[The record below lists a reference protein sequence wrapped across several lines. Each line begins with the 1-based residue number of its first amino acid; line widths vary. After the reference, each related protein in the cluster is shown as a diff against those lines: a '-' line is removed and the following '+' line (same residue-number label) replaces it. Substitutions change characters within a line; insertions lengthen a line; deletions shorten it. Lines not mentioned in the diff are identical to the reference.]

1 MLNLHDLIIETL
13 NIFESEDIKQLE
25 KEKMRLYMK
34 VKNWKKSGKDT
45 SELEKQLN
53 DAKKRLSD
61 AKKSARLATKGA
73 VVTPQQATPTGD
85 DSLSGDLG
93 TTGFGSLDIDSMM
106 NGDEIL
112 VKNCIEE
119 FLIENYH
126 IKSSDI
132 GKYVEIHRVG
142 KYYIINAPEKSIY
155 VANKSIDALTNGF
168 FKWGH
173 TGNFVCNNCENL
185 TSLEGAPVECK
196 SFACIDCKKLTS
208 LEGVPAKCSSFDCSK
223 CKKLTSLEGAPKK
236 CEYFFCS
243 KCKNLTSLKGAPREC
258 HGFGC
263 DNCENL
269 TSLKGA
275 PRECH
280 GFNCDNCKNL
290 TSLEGAPEKCEYF
303 SCNKCASLK
312 SLKYA
317 PQTCVNFSCK
327 STGIVDLKG
336 LQDAEVLTCSKCDNL
351 ISLKGCPKKLKYLY
365 ALQCGNLTDVSDLPI
380 DAKMNK

>member
-1 MLNLHDLIIETL
+1 MLLLQDLILETL

-25 KEKMRLYMK
+25 KERMRLYMK
-34 VKNWKKSGKDT
+34 VKNWKKSGKDV

-61 AKKSARLATKGA
+61 AKKSARLAAKGA
-73 VVTPQQATPTGD
+73 VVTSQQATPTGD
-85 DSLSGDLG
+85 DSLFSDLG

-112 VKNCIEE
+112 VKNGIEE

-142 KYYIINAPEKSIY
+142 EYYIINAPEKSIY

-185 TSLEGAPVECK
+185 TSLEGAP
-196 SFACIDCKKLTS
+196 
-208 LEGVPAKCSSFDCSK
+208 AKCSSFDCSD

-243 KCKNLTSLKGAPREC
+243 NCKK
-258 HGFGC
+258 
-263 DNCENL
+263 L

-280 GFNCDNCKNL
+280 GFNCNNCENL
-290 TSLEGAPEKCEYF
+290 TSLEGAPEKCLHF
-303 SCNKCASLK
+303 SCDKCTSLK

-365 ALQCGNLTDVSDLPI
+365 VLQCGNLTDVSDLPI
-380 DAKMNK
+380 GAKMNK

>member
-1 MLNLHDLIIETL
+1 MLNLHDLITETL

-25 KEKMRLYMK
+25 KERMRLYMK
-34 VKNWKKSGKDT
+34 VKNWKKSGKDV

-53 DAKKRLSD
+53 DTKKRLSD

-85 DSLSGDLG
+85 DSLFSDLG

-106 NGDEIL
+106 NNSDEIL
-112 VKNCIEE
+112 VKNGIEE

-142 KYYIINAPEKSIY
+142 EYYIINAPEKSIY

-196 SFACIDCKKLTS
+196 SFDCSDCKKLTS
-208 LEGVPAKCSSFDCSK
+208 LEGVPAKCSTFDCSK

-243 KCKNLTSLKGAPREC
+243 NCKK
-258 HGFGC
+258 
-263 DNCENL
+263 L

-280 GFNCDNCKNL
+280 GFNCDNCENL
-290 TSLEGAPEKCEYF
+290 TSLEGAPKKCEYF
-303 SCNKCASLK
+303 FCNKCTSLK

-365 ALQCGNLTDVSDLPI
+365 VLQCGNLTDVSDLPI